1 MTLPWY
7 AHQIRT
13 REGHCSKRTDVSTTY
28 AWGGPGLGAWD
39 GGRDGNEDRSLLSGA
54 VPGFWGEST
63 GYQGTPTADA
73 KCIELLYKWYLRRN
87 ISAFLNLES
96 RFNLDI
102 ICKTFCL
109 FLFNLDAR
117 LGFTLGEWTCAHQC
131 AFYTN
136 TDEHITKRQKD
147 KNANMNPRLKLHI
160 KRTHMCPSVSGFS
173 ASFPLSRHRLGRSC
187 LKFFWRTT
195 VDHRGPGPASR
206 WNMVSDGGQY
216 ISKFPGSQSDAK

>member
-1 MTLPWY
+1 M
-7 AHQIRT
+7 
-13 REGHCSKRTDVSTTY
+13 G
-28 AWGGPGLGAWD
+28 GAWV
-39 GGRDGNEDRSLLSGA
+39 GGLRWGEGWQRRQIPAIWGSPRVL
-54 VPGFWGEST
+54 GEST
-63 GYQGTPTADA
+63 GYQGTPTAADA

-109 FLFNLDAR
+109 SFFHLDAR
-117 LGFTLGEWTCAHQC
+117 SSFTLGGWTCAHQC

-136 TDEHITKRQKD
+136 IDEHITKRQKD

-173 ASFPLSRHRLGRSC
+173 ASFPLSRSHLGRSC
-187 LKFFWRTT
+187 LKFYFFWWTSLKMEHG
-195 VDHRGPGPASR
+195 VR
-206 WNMVSDGGQY
+206 WKGGQY
-216 ISKFPGSQSDAK
+216 ISKFELLPEMWISWIVATKRFSHPCNIQMWNTSS